1 MQLEKTEGA
10 IMNGKSRDT
19 GNTGHTG
26 HRIKTIKTKKHN
38 TEN

>member
-19 GNTGHTG
+19 GHTRTQDEDNQNKKTQ
-26 HRIKTIKTKKHN
+26 HRKLKI
-38 TEN
+38 